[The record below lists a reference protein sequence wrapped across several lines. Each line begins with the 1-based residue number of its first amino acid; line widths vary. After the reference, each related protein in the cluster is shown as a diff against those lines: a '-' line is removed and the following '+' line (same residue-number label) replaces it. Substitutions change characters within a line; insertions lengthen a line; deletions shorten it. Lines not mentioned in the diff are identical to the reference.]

1 MNPPRLLHCAAL
13 FASLWAG
20 TASAQFTDNK
30 VRVGVLTDLSGTYS
44 DLAGQGSVEAAKL
57 AIEDFG
63 GKVAGLPIDI
73 VSADH
78 QNKGD
83 IASAIARK
91 WYDNDGVDA
100 IFDLVTSATGI
111 AVREVSKEKG
121 KIDVNSGAGSTALT
135 NEKCSPTGFHWA
147 YDTYALANGTG
158 NAVVKQGGDTWFF
171 LTADYTFGQ
180 NLQAQTERVI
190 KANGGKVL
198 GSVKHPFPNAD
209 FSSFLLQ
216 AQGSGAKIIGL
227 ANAGSDTINSI
238 KQAKEFG
245 ITQGGQQLA
254 GLLVFISDV
263 HSLGLD
269 VAQKMLL
276 TTGFYWDADDQTR
289 AFAKRFAARMNGRMP
304 TMVHA
309 GVYSSVRHYLKAVEA
324 AKTDDG
330 LKVSDKMRELP
341 IADFFAKN
349 GKLRADGRMVHDM
362 YLVQVK
368 SPADSKAPW
377 DYYKILRT
385 IPGDEAFQPLADS
398 ACPLVKK

>member
-1 MNPPRLLHCAAL
+1 M
-13 FASLWAG
+13 
-20 TASAQFTDNK
+20 
-30 VRVGVLTDLSGTYS
+30 
-44 DLAGQGSVEAAKL
+44 
-57 AIEDFG
+57 
-63 GKVAGLPIDI
+63 
-73 VSADH
+73 
-78 QNKGD
+78 
-83 IASAIARK
+83 
-91 WYDNDGVDA
+91 
-100 IFDLVTSATGI
+100 
-111 AVREVSKEKG
+111 
-121 KIDVNSGAGSTALT
+121 
-135 NEKCSPTGFHWA
+135 
-147 YDTYALANGTG
+147 
-158 NAVVKQGGDTWFF
+158 
-171 LTADYTFGQ
+171 
-180 NLQAQTERVI
+180 
-190 KANGGKVL
+190 L